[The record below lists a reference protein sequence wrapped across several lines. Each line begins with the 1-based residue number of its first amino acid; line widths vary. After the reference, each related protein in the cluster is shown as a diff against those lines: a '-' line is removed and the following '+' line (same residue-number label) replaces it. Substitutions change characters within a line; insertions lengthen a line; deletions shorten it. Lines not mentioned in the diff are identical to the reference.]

1 LKLASKTS
9 ILGPGL
15 LLAATGLGGG
25 DLATGSLV
33 GSILGP
39 AVLWAVILG
48 VLMKYS
54 VTEGIA
60 RWQLATGTTLLEGL
74 KDKLGVIPIILF
86 VPFLF
91 VWTLFVGAAQMSAC
105 GITLYALLPYFTTPE
120 NGKLIFGVLS
130 SIVGLLL
137 VWFGGYGFFEK
148 LMRFFIILMFV
159 TVVVTAAFLWP
170 GNKVVIS
177 GMFIPSIPQ
186 VDSAIS
192 WTVALIGGI
201 GGTLTVLS
209 YGYWMQEEGR
219 FKKEDIGTCRTDLR
233 FGYFVTA
240 IFGMAMI
247 IIGNSISVQG
257 QGASLLVQLAQQ
269 LESVIGPIGMW
280 LFLIGAWGAVFTSLL
295 GVWQSVPYI
304 FADCWR
310 LIFSDRQKGGL
321 VTRQINTSAWPYR
334 SYLLLISLIPMYGL
348 LIGFT
353 QVQRLYTITGALIF
367 PILAA
372 VLLLFN
378 SNSAYVGEALKNNYF
393 QLTILLINLAFFG
406 WMFIDII
413 N

>member
-1 LKLASKTS
+1 
-9 ILGPGL
+9 
-15 LLAATGLGGG
+15 
-25 DLATGSLV
+25 
-33 GSILGP
+33 
-39 AVLWAVILG
+39 
-48 VLMKYS
+48 
-54 VTEGIA
+54 
-60 RWQLATGTTLLEGL
+60 
-74 KDKLGVIPIILF
+74 
-86 VPFLF
+86 
-91 VWTLFVGAAQMSAC
+91 
-105 GITLYALLPYFTTPE
+105 
-120 NGKLIFGVLS
+120 
-130 SIVGLLL
+130 
-137 VWFGGYGFFEK
+137 
-148 LMRFFIILMFV
+148 
-159 TVVVTAAFLWP
+159 
-170 GNKVVIS
+170 
-177 GMFIPSIPQ
+177 
-186 VDSAIS
+186 
-192 WTVALIGGI
+192 
-201 GGTLTVLS
+201 
-209 YGYWMQEEGR
+209 
-219 FKKEDIGTCRTDLR
+219 
-233 FGYFVTA
+233 
-240 IFGMAMI
+240 MI

>member
-1 LKLASKTS
+1 
-9 ILGPGL
+9 
-15 LLAATGLGGG
+15 
-25 DLATGSLV
+25 
-33 GSILGP
+33 
-39 AVLWAVILG
+39 
-48 VLMKYS
+48 MKYS

-74 KDKLGVIPIILF
+74 KDKLGVLPIILF

-91 VWTLFVGAAQMSAC
+91 IWTLFVGAAQMSAC

-120 NGKLIFGVLS
+120 NGKLIFGALS
-130 SIVGLLL
+130 SIAGLLL
-137 VWFGGYGFFEK
+137 VWVGGYGFFEK
-148 LMRFFIILMFV
+148 LMRFFIALMFV

-177 GMFIPSIPQ
+177 GMLIPSIPQ

-219 FKKEDIGTCRTDLR
+219 FKKEDIGTCRMDLR
-233 FGYFVTA
+233 FGYLVTA

-257 QGASLLVQLAQQ
+257 QGASLLVQLALQ
-269 LESVIGPIGMW
+269 LEFVIGPIGMW

-310 LIFSDRQKGGL
+310 LMFSGREKGSL
-321 VTRQINTSAWPYR
+321 ATRQINTSAWPYR

-378 SNSAYVGEALKNNYF
+378 SNSAYVGKALKNNSF
-393 QLTILLINLAFFG
+393 QSAILLINLAFFG
-406 WMFIDII
+406 WMLIDTI